1 MSKTDVY
8 WLQSINCKEGGRMI
22 GGTGPL
28 VLVSSAQWFSV
39 AGEKRRGEMGGEHLT
54 SLIRR
59 KIFKQSRRSK
69 LLSRLTF
76 F

>member
-28 VLVSSAQWFSV
+28 VLVSSAHWFSV
-39 AGEKRRGEMGGEHLT
+39 AGEKRRGEERRDGRGT
-54 SLIRR
+54 SHFSHSEEDFQTVQE
-59 KIFKQSRRSK
+59 K
-69 LLSRLTF
+69 
-76 F
+76 

>member
-39 AGEKRRGEMGGEHLT
+39 AGEERRGEERWEGNI
-54 SLIRR
+54 S
-59 KIFKQSRRSK
+59 
-69 LLSRLTF
+69 LLSFGGRF
-76 F
+76 SNSPGEVSYYRG